1 MSSISAIKSQKGIL
15 HKLSAILEM
24 SGQNSGQLKEEAE
37 KIEKSLSKEI
47 EKLRRKINEILG
59 VTCFAKRPDNILMWS
74 HYANKH
80 IGFCVEYDFTKLKSI
95 EAKSMLFPVI
105 YSKKRAML
113 PMQLFDFSDV
123 KNVKLVENELPIPE
137 IVEALL
143 VKSEIW
149 KYEEEWRIICFL
161 KNLTEQ
167 KLFEDMISKVYI
179 GANITEKDE
188 KLIRELADIKG
199 VPVEKFKVDSETFEL
214 KL

>member
-1 MSSISAIKSQKGIL
+1 
-15 HKLSAILEM
+15 
-24 SGQNSGQLKEEAE
+24 
-37 KIEKSLSKEI
+37 
-47 EKLRRKINEILG
+47 
-59 VTCFAKRPDNILMWS
+59 
-74 HYANKH
+74 
-80 IGFCVEYDFTKLKSI
+80 
-95 EAKSMLFPVI
+95 
-105 YSKKRAML
+105 ML

-149 KYEEEWRIICFL
+149 KYEEECRIICFL

-167 KLFEDMISKVYI
+167 KLFEDMISKVYL